1 MVDLIAANDCGT
13 YVSYRVPKTA
23 LNALSVTIGI
33 ELKAA
38 KENIAVLCIDPGD
51 VPTKLSHWA
60 GDIKLEDSVRGMYDQ
75 IEKATIEDSGL
86 FVNWRGHKWP
96 Y

>member
-1 MVDLIAANDCGT
+1 MRFANKGEANDCGT

-23 LNALSVTIGI
+23 FNSMSVVVGI

-51 VPTKLSHWA
+51 VPTKLSHWQ
-60 GDIKLEDSVRGMYDQ
+60 GDIKLDDSVRGMYNQ
-75 IEKATIEDSGL
+75 IERPQLRTLACL
-86 FVNWRGHKWP
+86 
-96 Y
+96 